1 MDLAKIPLMNAIVSR
16 MHWLTGKQRVIA
28 HNIAN
33 ADTPG
38 YIPQSPKKQ
47 DFSRLLD
54 QAAAGRRA
62 GATTSPVA
70 MSAPR
75 SGHMVAGGAASAGR
89 PAQTE
94 QDSLETAPNGNAVVL
109 EEQLIELA
117 NTQMEHGLMVS
128 LYRKNMGLLR
138 TALGRG
144 GGGGGGGQ

>member
-38 YIPQSPKKQ
+38 YIPKSPKKQ

-54 QAAAGRRA
+54 QATAGRRT

-75 SGHMVAGGAASAGR
+75 SGHMVAGGGASAAGR

-144 GGGGGGGQ
+144 GGGGGSQ